1 MLFAD
6 RLEVWNPGE
15 LPPSLTPESLRHPH
29 ASIPR
34 NPLLAEPLFLTRH
47 IEKAG
52 TGILDMIGL
61 CKAAKLRP
69 PEFRQEMGQFIQT
82 LWRPKA
88 VTEGPVGAQSR
99 AQSEAQ
105 SIAVIKAT
113 LVEPLSANDLIQA
126 LGMKSKTGALKRT
139 LAELMADGF
148 IEYTLPGK
156 PNSRL
161 QKYRLTEKGREALR
175 QAKTEAGK

>member
-1 MLFAD
+1 MERQALKSYAHRDYASNASVQVMLFAD
-6 RLEVWNPGE
+6 RLEIWNPGE
-15 LPPSLTPESLRHPH
+15 LPPSLTSESLRHPH

-61 CKAAKLRP
+61 CKAAKLRA

-88 VTEGPVGAQSR
+88 
-99 AQSEAQ
+99 
-105 SIAVIKAT
+105 
-113 LVEPLSANDLIQA
+113 D
-126 LGMKSKTGALKRT
+126 TGAPVEAPDEPSAIDKKIITALSIKPLGRKAL
-139 LAELMADGF
+139 LA
-148 IEYTLPGK
+148 
-156 PNSRL
+156 
-161 QKYRLTEKGREALR
+161 ALVR
-175 QAKTEAGK
+175 AISFA

>member
-6 RLEVWNPGE
+6 RLEIWNPGE
-15 LPPSLTPESLRHPH
+15 LPPSLTPKSLRHPH

-52 TGILDMIGL
+52 TGILDMIDL
-61 CKAAKLRP
+61 CKAANLRP
-69 PEFRQEMGQFIQT
+69 PEFRQESGQFIQT
-82 LWRPKA
+82 LWRPTS
-88 VTEGPVGAQSR
+88 VVGGPVGAQSR

-105 SIAVIKAT
+105 SIAVMKAV
-113 LVEPLSANDLIQA
+113 LVRPMSANGLIQA

-139 LAELMADGF
+139 LAELMADGL
-148 IEYTLPGK
+148 IEYTIPDK
-156 PNSRL
+156 PTSRL
-161 QKYRLTEKGREALR
+161 QKYRLTDKGRNER
-175 QAKTEAGK
+175 VKNGD